1 VSEAPFRI
9 AVIGAGRM
17 GRTHLAALERSD
29 RVAVAAVVEP
39 VVRAR
44 AELAARGYRTHEN
57 VAGLLDAGEAEG
69 VLIAAP
75 SDQHLSLVATLA
87 GAGLPILCE
96 KPVGITATQAIEA
109 GAAVARAGVPFQV
122 GYWRRFVPEL
132 RALRGR
138 ITAGELGGIL
148 QISCLQWDAEPPSAQ
163 FRAHSGGIAVDMAVH
178 ELDQIRWL
186 SGQEISWLSAARA
199 GGGPADPHDPDA
211 AVILAQLTGGAAATI
226 SVGRTFPHGDCCWLE
241 VFGTAGYERIPFIWG
256 PAAPAGE
263 AVFHTAL
270 AAQADAFAATVRGG
284 PADGAGTRDA
294 VAALIA
300 AELAG
305 HALADGRRRDVTA
318 EVSV

>member
-1 VSEAPFRI
+1 MSEPPLRI

-29 RVAVAAVVEP
+29 HVAVAAVVEP
-39 VVRAR
+39 VAQAR
-44 AELAARGYRTHEN
+44 AELATHGYRTHDDL
-57 VAGLLDAGEAEG
+57 AGLLDAGDVDG

-75 SDQHLSLVATLA
+75 SDQHLELVRTLA
-87 GAGLPILCE
+87 GAGMPILCE
-96 KPVGITATQAIEA
+96 KPVGVTATEAIEA
-109 GAAVARAGVPFQV
+109 GAAVGRAGIPFQV

-132 RALRGR
+132 RRLRER
-138 ITAGELGGIL
+138 IKAGELGEIL
-148 QISCLQWDAEPPSAQ
+148 QVSCLQWDAEPPSAQ

-186 SGQEISWLSAARA
+186 TGQEISWLSAARA
-199 GGGPADPHDPDA
+199 GGGPGDAQDPDA
-211 AVILAQLTGGAAATI
+211 AVILAQLTGGAAGTI
-226 SVGRTFPHGDCCWLE
+226 SLGRTFPHGDCCWLE
-241 VFGTAGYERIPFIWG
+241 VFGTAGYERVPFMWG
-256 PAAPAGE
+256 EEGE
-263 AVFHTAL
+263 AVFHAAL

-284 PADGAGTRDA
+284 PAEGARSRDA

-305 HALADGRRRDVTA
+305 YGIADGRRRDVTA